1 MTRLSV
7 FIASSIDG
15 YIATLDDKL
24 DWLDAAAV
32 PGEDYGYEPFIST
45 VDALAMGRGTY
56 DFISHIDPLPFGDRK
71 VFVFTHNPPQ
81 PREGV
86 IFWQIS
92 PLEAL
97 AVGRDGN
104 SPRVRRRRPGHQ
116 FVPCRRSRR

>member
-1 MTRLSV
+1 MPLPFR
-7 FIASSIDG
+7 AR
-15 YIATLDDKL
+15 
-24 DWLDAAAV
+24 
-32 PGEDYGYEPFIST
+32 DYGYEPFIST

-81 PREGV
+81 PREV

-97 AVGRDGN
+97 RSGKRWEFATCT
-104 SPRVRRRRPGHQ
+104 STAPGHQ